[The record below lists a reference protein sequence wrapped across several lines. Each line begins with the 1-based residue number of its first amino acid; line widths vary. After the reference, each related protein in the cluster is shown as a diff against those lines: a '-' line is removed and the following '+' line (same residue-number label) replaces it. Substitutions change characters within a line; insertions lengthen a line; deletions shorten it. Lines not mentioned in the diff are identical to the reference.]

1 MRIMLP
7 GQALVLVLALA
18 MTLPAFAQER
28 PGTPGVVT
36 GGSTNVAIGAKPA
49 ARQGDGTT
57 GGNVIVEGSKNVFI
71 NGKPAAVTNDKT
83 SCGGVVVGGGG
94 GVFIN
99 GKPAARSGDQTAGCP
114 R

>member
-7 GQALVLVLALA
+7 SQALVLALA
-18 MTLPAFAQER
+18 ITLPASAQER

-36 GGSTNVAIGAKPA
+36 GGSANVAIGAKPA

-83 SCGGVVVGGGG
+83 SCGGVVIGSGG

-99 GKPAARSGDQTAGCP
+99 GKPAARTGDQTAGCP
-114 R
+114 K

>member
-1 MRIMLP
+1 MRMLS
-7 GQALVLVLALA
+7 GLVLSLIFA
-18 MTLPAFAQER
+18 TSLPVSAQER
-28 PGTPGVVT
+28 PGTPGVISNGSESVSI
-36 GGSTNVAIGAKPA
+36 GGKPA
-49 ARQGDGTT
+49 ARQGDTTT
-57 GGNVIVEGSKNVFI
+57 GGNVVVEGSKNVFI

-99 GKPAARSGDQTAGCP
+99 GKPAARSGDQTSGCP